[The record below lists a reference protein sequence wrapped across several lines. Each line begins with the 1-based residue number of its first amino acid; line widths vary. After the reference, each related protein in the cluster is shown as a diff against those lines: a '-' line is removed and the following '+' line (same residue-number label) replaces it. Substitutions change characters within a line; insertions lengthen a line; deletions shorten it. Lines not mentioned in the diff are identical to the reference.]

1 MAELMVEHTAIPGL
15 LRLTLP
21 VHGDAR
27 GWFKEAWQRE
37 KMTAIGLPDFGPVQA
52 NQSFNADRGTTRGL
66 HAEPWDKLISVA
78 AGRIFG
84 AWVDLRPGPG
94 FGHSVTFECGPE
106 TAVFV
111 PRGVANGFQS
121 LEPDTVYTYLVNDH
135 WSPAARASYAYVNLA
150 DEQVAVPWPIPL
162 SEAIVSDADRT
173 HPRLRDATVVPPK
186 ATVILGANGQL
197 GTALRYALP
206 EAVPLTRADLD
217 LTDPQAADAYD
228 WAGVG
233 TIVNAAAYTAVDT
246 AESPEGRA
254 ACWATNVTA
263 VARLVGI
270 ARQHRIHLVQPSSDY
285 VFDGIATSHTED
297 EPLAPLGV
305 YGQSKAAG
313 DALVSTLGERYHIV
327 RTSWV
332 YGEGRNFVRTM
343 QRLARSGATA
353 RVVSDQSGRLTYAGD
368 LAAAIVHLLAT
379 DSPAGAYN
387 VTNTGP
393 VQSWADVAAD
403 IFELCGRDRADVTG
417 ISTIEYMSGRLGVA
431 PRPRYSTLAL
441 DKLVATGFTPAPSRQ
456 RLAEYLAESSS

>member
-1 MAELMVEHTAIPGL
+1 MAELTLEHTAIPGL
-15 LRLTLP
+15 LRLALP

-78 AGRIFG
+78 AGRVFG

-94 FGHSVTFECGPE
+94 FGRSVTFECGPE

-121 LEPDTVYTYLVNDH
+121 LDPDTVYTYLVNDH
-135 WSPAARASYAYVNLA
+135 WSPAARSSYAYVNLA
-150 DEQVAVPWPIPL
+150 DEQLAVPWPIPL

-173 HPRLRDATVVPPK
+173 HPRLRDASAVPPK

-197 GTALRYALP
+197 GSALRGALP

-217 LTDPQAADAYD
+217 LTDPRATDAYD

-233 TIVNAAAYTAVDT
+233 TIVNAAAYTAVDA
-246 AESPEGRA
+246 AETPAGRA

-263 VARLVGI
+263 VARLVDI
-270 ARQHRIHLVQPSSDY
+270 ARRHRIHLVQPSSEY
-285 VFDGIATSHTED
+285 VFDGTATTHAED
-297 EPLAPLGV
+297 EPPAPLGV

-313 DALVSTLGERYHIV
+313 DALVGTLGGGYHIV

-332 YGEGRNFVRTM
+332 YGHGRNFVATM
-343 QRLARSGATA
+343 QRLARSGAKA
-353 RVVSDQSGRLTYAGD
+353 RVVSDQCGRLTYAGD
-368 LAAAIVHLLAT
+368 LAAAIVHLLTTNA
-379 DSPAGAYN
+379 PAGTYN

-403 IFELCGRDRADVTG
+403 VFELCGRDRADVTP
-417 ISTIEYMSGRLGVA
+417 ISTAEYTTGRPDVA
-431 PRPRYSTLAL
+431 PRPRYSTLRL
-441 DKLVATGFTPAPSRQ
+441 DKLVATGFTPAPSHE
-456 RLAEYLAESSS
+456 RLAAYLAEEA